1 MDKEQKIYIFIAVIA
16 ILGLLGFVIVFIQL
30 NSLGGKINYL
40 NGEITSF
47 SANQN
52 SSQSSGNPPASS
64 TNNSA
69 SASSSGVA
77 AVSPSGDQTN
87 NRTAPLSFAS
97 SSTPVNGIDIPAS
110 IVFYATSTLNPQ
122 SQDRVMITIEGVSQ
136 SGSQMAVYFK
146 VFNGTQD
153 NVAIDPSAVIQLFNL
168 SGGSS
173 EAQSMNGSFSLISP
187 QSSVDGSLIFL
198 KDPLQSSVILQIGYP
213 DNPVFYKFDF
223 LNNNYQETVV
233 G

>member
-16 ILGLLGFVIVFIQL
+16 TLGLLGFVIVFIQL

-40 NGEITSF
+40 NGEMTSF
-47 SANQN
+47 SAVQN
-52 SSQSSGNPPASS
+52 SNQPSENHSTSSASS
-64 TNNSA
+64 V

-77 AVSPSGDQTN
+77 TVSPSGNQTN
-87 NRTAPLSFAS
+87 NGAAPLSFAS

-110 IVFYATSTLNPQ
+110 IVFYATSTLNLQ
-122 SQDRVMITIEGVSQ
+122 SQDRVMITVKGVSQ

-146 VFNGTQD
+146 VFNGTQN
-153 NVAIDPSAVIQLFNL
+153 NVAIDPSAVIQLFNP

-173 EAQSMNGSFSLISP
+173 AAQSMNGSFSLISP

-198 KDPLQSSVILQIGYP
+198 KDPSQSSVILQIGYP

>member
-1 MDKEQKIYIFIAVIA
+1 M
-16 ILGLLGFVIVFIQL
+16 
-30 NSLGGKINYL
+30 
-40 NGEITSF
+40 TSF
-47 SANQN
+47 SAAQN
-52 SSQSSGNPPASS
+52 SNQPSENYSTSSASFV
-64 TNNSA
+64 

-77 AVSPSGDQTN
+77 TVSPSGNQTN
-87 NRTAPLSFAS
+87 NGATSFAS

-122 SQDRVMITIEGVSQ
+122 SQDRVMITVKGISQ

-146 VFNGTQD
+146 VFNGTQN
-153 NVAIDPSAVIQLFNL
+153 NVAIDPSAVIQLFNP

-173 EAQSMNGSFSLISP
+173 AAQSMNGGFSLISP
-187 QSSVDGSLIFL
+187 QSSADGSLIFL
-198 KDPLQSSVILQIGYP
+198 KDPSQSSVILQIGYP